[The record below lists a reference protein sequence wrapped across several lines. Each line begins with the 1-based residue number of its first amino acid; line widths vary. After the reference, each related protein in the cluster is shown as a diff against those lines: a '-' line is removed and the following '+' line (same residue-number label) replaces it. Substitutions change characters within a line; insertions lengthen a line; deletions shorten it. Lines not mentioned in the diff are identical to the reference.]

1 MSRFSRLSD
10 QLGSKV
16 NSLLDGASDPDE
28 ELDYTYEQL
37 KGELRDVEDGIT
49 DLTAEKKRLQKHR
62 DGLQD
67 DVEKHNEQARKAVER
82 DRDDLA
88 RKALEKKKAKIGQ
101 IETIGD
107 QIDELEQA
115 QGELI
120 DKRDELERR
129 VQEFRTEKETMK
141 ARRRA
146 AEAQADAAG
155 PTGSGDDVGA
165 NVERAEAATEEAEAR
180 AAAMEEL
187 EEEGVYDD
195 PYGGKD
201 DLDRE
206 LEQLDTDDTVE
217 SELDTI
223 KRQVKGEDAVDDDE
237 SDDGNGA

>member
-10 QLGSKV
+10 SLSSTV
-16 NSLLDGASDPDE
+16 NSLLDGASDPDD

-37 KGELRDVEDGIT
+37 KGELSDVEDGIT
-49 DLTAEKKRLQKHR
+49 DLTAEKKRLEKHQQE
-62 DGLQD
+62 LQD
-67 DVEKHNEQARKAVER
+67 DVEKHNRQARKAVQR

-88 RKALEKKKAKIGQ
+88 RKALEKKKAKIQQ
-101 IETIGD
+101 IED
-107 QIDELEQA
+107 VEAQIDELETA
-115 QGELI
+115 QQELI

-146 AEAQADAAG
+146 AEAQADAAESATNIG
-155 PTGSGDDVGA
+155 GRDVNEG
-165 NVERAEAATEEAEAR
+165 VERAESATEEAEAR

-187 EEEGVYDD
+187 QEEGVYDD
-195 PYGGKD
+195 PYTGKED
-201 DLDRE
+201 IDRE
-206 LEQLDTDDTVE
+206 LEQLDTDETIE

-237 SDDGNGA
+237 DDDA